1 MMMKLITVFLLGLSL
16 CSTGLARRQ
25 GDEAA
30 ARKPVEAF
38 YAAFNEGFTGA
49 ADFATEDWA
58 HINPN
63 GGWTRGRETVLKE
76 VRDAHATFLKGVTEA
91 IAQMEVRFASPDVA
105 VVTVT
110 STMSTFTMSGV
121 KRENQQNI
129 RTFVVVKRKGR
140 WLVMQDQNTFI
151 ASLR

>member
-16 CSTGLARRQ
+16 CSTGSARRQ

-49 ADFATEDWA
+49 ADFATDDWA
-58 HINPN
+58 HINPY
-63 GGWTRGRETVLKE
+63 GGWTRGRESVLKE

-91 IAQMEVRFASPDVA
+91 IAQMEMRFASPGVA

-110 STMSTFTMSGV
+110 STTSAFT
-121 KRENQQNI
+121 
-129 RTFVVVKRKGR
+129 TP
-140 WLVMQDQNTFI
+140 
-151 ASLR
+151 AH